1 MSKAGVLGRIASI
14 IAYRKSYRIHTYHG
28 HVLNGYFPKYVV
40 RIIILIEKLLA
51 KFTDKLLVV
60 GKSVAEELYDFGI
73 SHLDHFMIMKPGVN
87 FDYSIFYANTSKAQS
102 NLVKCAFI
110 GRLTK
115 IKRLDRYLDVVK
127 ELTIINPQI
136 EFLLIGDGELMN
148 YCVAR
153 IHNENLPVKIYGWQ
167 LNIEL
172 ILSEVD
178 IVILT
183 SDNEGMPIALIQA
196 GMAGLPV
203 VTTNVGSV
211 SEIVI
216 NDKTGFVV
224 QKSVQEISK
233 AIQILAQNRNL
244 RIRMGL
250 SAREY
255 VNTEFSVQ
263 KLVDNHENLYSELFF
278 K

>member
-1 MSKAGVLGRIASI
+1 
-14 IAYRKSYRIHTYHG
+14 
-28 HVLNGYFPKYVV
+28 
-40 RIIILIEKLLA
+40 
-51 KFTDKLLVV
+51 
-60 GKSVAEELYDFGI
+60 
-73 SHLDHFMIMKPGVN
+73 
-87 FDYSIFYANTSKAQS
+87 
-102 NLVKCAFI
+102 
-110 GRLTK
+110 
-115 IKRLDRYLDVVK
+115 
-127 ELTIINPQI
+127 
-136 EFLLIGDGELMN
+136 MN